1 MSHRPVSGTP
11 WDPDQYA
18 RFRDER
24 SQPFFDLLDLVQTR
38 PGMRVADLGCGPG
51 ELTRAL
57 HERLEARET
66 IGIDNS
72 DTMLA
77 RAAQLPESA
86 GLRFKKADLRDELD
100 LGTFDLVFS
109 NAALQWVGDHP
120 TLLRRLA
127 GMVRPGGQLA
137 VQVPSNHDHPAY
149 ALLYQLVAEPP
160 FAEAL
165 GGYTGRLY
173 VLAPETYAR
182 LLHEWGFRPQ
192 HVRLQV
198 YPHYLS
204 SRDEVVEWLKGT
216 QLTTF
221 QARLSAELF
230 AELVRRYQERLREL
244 LPDERPFFYPFKRIL
259 FWGRRPSA
267 V

>member
-1 MSHRPVSGTP
+1 VVAATP

-24 SQPFFDLLDLVQTR
+24 SQPFYDLLHLIEAQA
-38 PGMRVADLGCGPG
+38 GMRIADLGCGPG
-51 ELTRAL
+51 DLTRAL
-57 HERLEARET
+57 HVALEARET
-66 IGIDNS
+66 LGIDNS

-77 RAAQLPESA
+77 RAAQVPESE
-86 GLRFKKADLRDELD
+86 GLNFHKADLRGDLD

-120 TLLRRLA
+120 TLIGRLA
-127 GMVRPGGQLA
+127 GLVRPGGQLA
-137 VQVPSNHDHPAY
+137 VQVPSNHEHPAY
-149 ALLYQLVAEPP
+149 ALVYQMVAEPP

-204 SRDEVVEWLKGT
+204 SRDEVVELLKGT

-230 AELVRRYQERLREL
+230 DELVGRYQERLRDL

-259 FWGRRPSA
+259 LWGRRLTT
-267 V
+267 